1 MTNGRCGSALL
12 LDPGSAADVP
22 TAPSDL
28 RDVKR
33 RLRQMGKARRTALPP
48 DERAAAA
55 TAIADRVLDAL
66 DVDALDA
73 PAGTLW
79 AGYAAVGA
87 EADVMPLLLRLAARH
102 HALALPAVVGRDRPL
117 VFRAWAPA
125 DDLVPGRYGIPC
137 PPESA
142 APCRPAVVLV
152 PLVAFDRRGG
162 RLGHG
167 AGYYDRT
174 LEALRRHTPVT
185 AIGIAFA
192 VQEMPKVPTD
202 DHDQLLDWIVT
213 ERDAISVGNRS
224 FLAIE
229 SR

>member
-12 LDPGSAADVP
+12 SDPGAAADAP
-22 TAPSDL
+22 ADPSDL
-28 RDVKR
+28 NNTKR
-33 RLRQMGKARRTALPP
+33 RLRQMGKARRAALPP

-55 TAIADRVLDAL
+55 AAIADRVLNA
-66 DVDALDA
+66 VGA

-87 EADVMPLLLRLAARH
+87 EADVRPLLLRLAARG

-117 VFRAWAPA
+117 VFRAWAPG
-125 DDLVPGRYGIPC
+125 DDVVPGRYGIPC

-152 PLVAFDRRGG
+152 PLVGFDRHGR

-174 LEALRRHTPVT
+174 LEALRQQGPVT

-192 VQEMPKVPTD
+192 VQEMPKVPTG

-213 ERDAISVGNRS
+213 ERDAISVGN
-224 FLAIE
+224 
-229 SR
+229 